1 MKENISLKEIA
12 GICKV
17 SVSTVS
23 KAMNDR
29 NDISAEKKEE
39 IRRVAREMHY
49 VPNYMASVLKSKRT
63 GTIGVLLAGKTGGL
77 TDEHFARI
85 PNSFRETVEDRGY
98 IVTFLNSGSSP
109 ERHSLSE
116 QCRYMKFDGVFVA
129 YADYA
134 MQEVQELL
142 ASDVPIVTIDHAVS
156 GHLNVA
162 SDHYGDMKRML
173 QFVFDRG
180 HRKIA
185 CIHGGAGDVTRGR
198 LEAYRSFMKEHL
210 LPVCGAY
217 VYTCPYRDCER
228 AAALTRAVLAL
239 PDRPTC
245 ILYPDDLTAVGGMRV
260 MREAGLH
267 IPDDLSVVGYDGVS
281 AAGMVTPR
289 LTTLRQDTVS
299 MGIQAGNRL
308 IGRIESPDAEDRQGT
323 VVIPGMVEAGES
335 VGIVRG

>member
-63 GTIGVLLAGKTGGL
+63 GAIGVLLAGKTGGL

-85 PNSFRETVEDRGY
+85 LNSFRETVEDRGY

-217 VYTCPYRDCER
+217 MYTCPYRDCER

-289 LTTLRQDTVS
+289 LTTL
-299 MGIQAGNRL
+299 
-308 IGRIESPDAEDRQGT
+308 
-323 VVIPGMVEAGES
+323 
-335 VGIVRG
+335 